1 MKKVFLLASILACV
15 AFANPYDQCA
25 TCHGAN
31 GEKAAM
37 SGKSKVIKDMT
48 KAEFIA
54 AMKGYKDGSYGGSMK
69 GLMKVQADKLSD
81 AQIEAMANQ
90 IAK

>member
-1 MKKVFLLASILACV
+1 MKKILCLTAIFACTL
-15 AFANPYDQCA
+15 FADPYAKCVN
-25 TCHGAN
+25 CHGAN

-37 SGKSKVIKDMT
+37 SKSKVLKDMT

-54 AMKGYKDGSYGGSMK
+54 AMKGYQDGSYGGAMK
-69 GLMKVQADKLSD
+69 GLMTVQVKGLSD
-81 AQIEAMANQ
+81 ADIEAMANK